1 MAIWFTQDV
10 GREIHVIDYLEG
22 SGEGFEYYYDRLQDL
37 GYRYTEHNAP
47 HDISVRELGTGVSR
61 WEAAKKVGINFERI
75 PRVNDKMDSINAARR
90 FLGICWFD
98 EVRCSDGLVR
108 LENYRKKWNEHAQ
121 CYDNKPLHDEN
132 SNGADAFQTLAMGHN
147 FRVSSGAVITIQQQS
162 ARGWT

>member
-1 MAIWFTQDV
+1 
-10 GREIHVIDYLEG
+10 
-22 SGEGFEYYYDRLQDL
+22 
-37 GYRYTEHNAP
+37 
-47 HDISVRELGTGVSR
+47 
-61 WEAAKKVGINFERI
+61 
-75 PRVNDKMDSINAARR
+75 VNDKMDSINAARR